1 MIYRFRNFVFI
12 LTILLVADRS
22 FGQEGEASKEFYEL
36 EPFSVDTVG
45 WYESQVDIIKSIDE
59 LAKRLDRIEQLLK
72 ENNEG
77 SSGAGTARKKS
88 ATNAISLN
96 GEHEFKLLILNALAG
111 AEGLN
116 KKGTSIR
123 HVEAFLGSPDV
134 KESSSDGSTYWKY
147 QFEGRLGGEAVLQV
161 NSRSKTVTKIVLD
174 DSLILENVKKLT
186 SNEATQEKAQFK
198 INSEKR
204 LDIRNWR
211 KIVPN
216 VTSRDKVVELIG
228 QPTTIKS
235 NRWYYSGYG
244 ILSEGEISWY
254 SDQRVMRL
262 TEPTFVK

>member
-147 QFEGRLGGEAVLQV
+147 QFEGRLGGEAVLHV

-174 DSLILENVKKLT
+174 DSLILENVTKLA
-186 SNEATQEKAQFK
+186 SIGAEHGKAPAK
-198 INSEKR
+198 IYDQKWLN
-204 LDIRNWR
+204 INNWR
-211 KIVPN
+211 KIVPSKTKRN
-216 VTSRDKVVELIG
+216 EVIDLIG
-228 QPTTIKS
+228 QPTYINS
-235 NRWYYSGYG
+235 NDWYYDGVKVQKAG
-244 ILSEGEISWY
+244 RIVWY
-254 SDQRVMRL
+254 SQEVL
-262 TEPTFVK
+262 IVTEPIFKH